1 MNAAASGGSGSGARP
16 RARGYASRS
25 MRTAIRTLVAACLL
39 LPPADGLAASALR
52 LPVPGHFGAVPAETF
67 DGEGDR
73 VGGAT
78 LEIRRLDDGH
88 VLMSVETGIE
98 GAERSRAEAELRPA
112 PEGGALELVRQRSR
126 SVDASQNPLGVLE
139 IDHLAKRGSCTP
151 AGDGEPQ
158 VIELPD
164 PDRVANVPLNLLF
177 LPLVRGEKKTVD
189 FQILLCR
196 GGPRLVD
203 ATAEVASVATAP
215 GQPGH
220 RMVEVRYKLDFGPFL
235 SRLAAPFMPRLSFW
249 FDRDAAGEWLAHTQP
264 LFAKGPTVLVVR
276 SGIPLPPLEGG
287 L

>member
-1 MNAAASGGSGSGARP
+1 MKAPFMCARAAGARRRARSYDPRVMRAAVGSLALAVLLLSDSGA
-16 RARGYASRS
+16 
-25 MRTAIRTLVAACLL
+25 
-39 LPPADGLAASALR
+39 LAASALR
-52 LPVPGHFGAVPAETF
+52 LPVPGEFGAVPAETF
-67 DGEGDR
+67 DGEGSR
-73 VGGAT
+73 VGGAA

-88 VLMSVETGIE
+88 ILMSVETGIE

-126 SVDASQNPLGVLE
+126 SVDASQRPLGVLE
-139 IDHLAKRGSCTP
+139 IDHLARRGSCTP
-151 AGDGEPQ
+151 GGGGEPQ

-164 PDRVANVPLNLLF
+164 PDRVANIPLNLLF
-177 LPLVRGEKKTVD
+177 LPLVRGEKKTVQ

-203 ATAEVASVATAP
+203 ATAEVASVAAAP

-276 SGIPLPPLEGG
+276 SGIPLPPLDGG